1 MSSVVSR
8 QQTKWSHVVF
18 VNRDKNINDGYL
30 NSMAKDNARRTLMYK
45 TTVWTPS
52 NQLWALLFED
62 KQQQLV

>member
-30 NSMAKDNARRTLMYK
+30 NSMAKDFVRQNFNVQNNSLNTLQSVVSTFIRR
-45 TTVWTPS
+45 
-52 NQLWALLFED
+52 
-62 KQQQLV
+62 